1 MRALC
6 TAGQQQVA
14 CLLQQ
19 VPAARR
25 HAGASDRRS
34 DETTLVDDPSLLAIA
49 IGVPGLACPERH
61 AAVCITHQVHRPA
74 QPTLA
79 SAPAAIAK
87 ARLLI
92 HAMSPSRTSNTAKST
107 ADRTK
112 RYKVPSFKEAYDK
125 GFEDGVRAAQA
136 ALREGSIGSDE
147 GPPSLPASAPT
158 SPDSR
163 DGAKANLLHDQ
174 QLPSSMVLTPTD
186 SERKTVRFRD
196 VEPCIRM
203 ENGTLLRAA
212 SADPHPR
219 LAPELSR
226 PKWSPA
232 ASPCMTVAVSAQSH
246 IV

>member
-1 MRALC
+1 M
-6 TAGQQQVA
+6 
-14 CLLQQ
+14 
-19 VPAARR
+19 
-25 HAGASDRRS
+25 
-34 DETTLVDDPSLLAIA
+34 DDPSLLAIA

-61 AAVCITHQVHRPA
+61 AAVCITHQVHRSSTA
-74 QPTLA
+74 HNGLG
-79 SAPAAIAK
+79 
-87 ARLLI
+87 ARSHCQGLTSYSR
-92 HAMSPSRTSNTAKST
+92 HVTMSRTSNTAKPT

-163 DGAKANLLHDQ
+163 DGAKANLLDGQ
-174 QLPSSMVLTPTD
+174 QLPSSIVLTPTD

-232 ASPCMTVAVSAQSH
+232 ASPCMTVAVSAQTN